1 MENSSKNLRQDEFLE
16 IHRVTTVDDETNV
29 FHYMI
34 GTLIKRQKKQ
44 QASIEE
50 LKEKEMLQQD
60 RINELKMQMN
70 SLELK
75 V

>member
-1 MENSSKNLRQDEFLE
+1 MENSSNNLRQYEFLE
-16 IHRVTTVDDETNV
+16 IHRVTTGDHDRIE
-29 FHYMI
+29 
-34 GTLIKRQKKQ
+34 TLIKQQKKQ

-50 LKEKEMLQQD
+50 LKEMLQQD